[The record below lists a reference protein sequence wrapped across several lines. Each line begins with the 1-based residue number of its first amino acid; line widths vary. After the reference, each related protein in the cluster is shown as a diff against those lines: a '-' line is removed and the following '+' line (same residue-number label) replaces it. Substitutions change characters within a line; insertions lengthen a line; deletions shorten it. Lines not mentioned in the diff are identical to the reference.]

1 LGKNKP
7 IHAALG
13 SVGFGVVAAILP
25 LLVLR
30 VEALGQTRL
39 MQYLAVPFGVNR
51 IVFACDR
58 DLRRF

>member
-1 LGKNKP
+1 M
-7 IHAALG
+7 HAALG